1 MSATKKFLAL
11 VLCIALCISCVP
23 MTASAA
29 RDFSFENE
37 LADSLNALNLF
48 KGTGSSYALES
59 PLTRPDS
66 VIMLLRLNGK
76 LSDAKAYSKTHPF
89 TDVPS
94 YADLYISYAKDNGLA
109 YGISATEFGTANVT
123 AAGYLTFVLR
133 ALGYTDKGGKDFTW
147 DNPYTLADEV
157 GILPSCV
164 DINNFLRADV
174 VSISYAALA
183 ANMADGS
190 GTLADKLIADEVFTQ
205 EAFEANYDPDA
216 FTTIPEP
223 PEVPEKPVLDSE
235 SVYAK
240 CSSSVFRIDV
250 YDADGIA
257 FASGSGF
264 FIDENGTAVT
274 NYHVIDAAHSAT
286 ATLTN
291 GKAYDILGVYDY
303 DAENDWAVIQVNGSG
318 FDYMT
323 IGDKSTIVGGAK
335 VYALGSPLGLDDT
348 FSDGMISNAN
358 RVVDGVTYIQISAPI
373 SNGSSGGA
381 LINKYGEVIGICSAG
396 FVDGQNLNLALP
408 ITCIEGYS
416 RAGIITL
423 PELFPAQTQPDV
435 DAGARQQLAYDVL
448 TATIADVQNGV
459 DSDGVSPVYS
469 EQFDSEIG
477 VWFTDYYN
485 NQNVEVCTCY
495 IPAGEEL
502 EWWSFLHL
510 TADGTFF
517 EYNINVY
524 YSGTYDS
531 VFRGEII
538 IDPQSEVIQFNDY
551 TFYTDD
557 YDATTLV
564 DLSLEM
570 AIAMLV
576 DSLYYTDAFFLVA
589 NEDLGYPFC
598 STADFGFAY

>member
-1 MSATKKFLAL
+1 MATIRKLIVL
-11 VLCIALCISCVP
+11 VLCFTLCLGCVSI
-23 MTASAA
+23 TANAA
-29 RDFSFENE
+29 RDFSFETQ
-37 LADSLNALNLF
+37 LADDLFALNLF
-48 KGTGSSYALES
+48 LGTGTGYDLEN
-59 PLTRPDS
+59 PLKRPDS
-66 VIMLLRLNGK
+66 VIMLLRLYGE
-76 LSDAKAYSKTHPF
+76 LDEAEAYSKTHSF
-89 TDVPS
+89 TDVPQ
-94 YADLYISYAKDNGLA
+94 YADLYISYAKDKGLA
-109 YGISATEFGTANVT
+109 FGRSDTLFGSEYVT

-133 ALGYTDKGGKDFTW
+133 ALGYSDVNGDFTW
-147 DNPYTLADEV
+147 DNPFALAQKV
-157 GILPSCV
+157 GILPDCV
-164 DINNFLRADV
+164 DIKNFLRADV
-174 VSISYAALA
+174 VAVSYAALA

-190 GTLADKLIADEVFTQ
+190 GTLAEKLIADGAFSQ
-205 EAFEANYDPDA
+205 ETFDANYDPKA
-216 FTTIPEP
+216 FAPKP
-223 PEVPEKPVLDSE
+223 SRPVLDSE
-235 SVYAK
+235 EVYAK

-250 YDADGIA
+250 YDANGIA

-264 FIDENGTAVT
+264 FISEDGTAVT
-274 NYHVIDAAHSAT
+274 NYHVLDGAHSAT

-291 GKAYDILGVYDY
+291 GKTYDILGVYDY
-303 DAENDWAVIQVNGSG
+303 NQTNDWAVIQVECDTL
-318 FDYMT
+318 DYLT

-373 SNGSSGGA
+373 SHGSSGGA

-396 FVDGQNLNLALP
+396 FIDGQNLNLALP

-435 DAGARQQLAYDVL
+435 DASARQQLAYDVL
-448 TATIADVQNGV
+448 TATIAAVQNDV